1 MRTPTVDVMIIAM
14 MVTDVERENHLYML
28 ASSGFSM
35 MIVDTFT
42 QAMDD
47 LEDIDIAYR
56 YIFSK

>member
-1 MRTPTVDVMIIAM
+1 MIIAM
-14 MVTDVERENHLYML
+14 MVTGVERENHLYML

>member
-14 MVTDVERENHLYML
+14 MVTGVERENHLYML